1 MSEVYE
7 IDGQA
12 VCECLLA
19 TFREAGFMPELENID
34 YENISNDEAEVEL
47 QFKNDEMNTFIS
59 VDPCAQGI
67 TMISDIINA
76 LI

>member
-1 MSEVYE
+1 MSKVNE

-12 VCECLLA
+12 VCDALLA
-19 TFREAGFMPELENID
+19 MFREAGFMPDLEGID
-34 YENISNDEAEVEL
+34 YENTSDDEAEVEL
-47 QFKNDEMNTFIS
+47 QFKNDDMNTFIS
-59 VDPCAQGI
+59 VDSCAQGI